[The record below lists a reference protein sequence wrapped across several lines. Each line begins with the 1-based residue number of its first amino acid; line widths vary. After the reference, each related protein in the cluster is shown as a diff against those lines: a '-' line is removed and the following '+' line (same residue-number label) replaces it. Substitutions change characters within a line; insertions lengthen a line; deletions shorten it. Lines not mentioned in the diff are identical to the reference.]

1 MSLVTRGL
9 IETIATD
16 QLLVVAAL
24 FGLHIPAEDRDALA
38 GSLGDQLRSIE
49 RLEALDLTD
58 INPVLE
64 FDPRWHD

>member
-9 IETIATD
+9 TETIAAD

-24 FGLHIPAEDRDALA
+24 FGLHVPPEDLDALT

>member
-1 MSLVTRGL
+1 MSLVTSGL
-9 IETIATD
+9 TGSISLEHLQVIAAMFD
-16 QLLVVAAL
+16 LA
-24 FGLHIPAEDRDALA
+24 IPPEDVESLAGALA
-38 GSLGDQLRSIE
+38 DQLRSIE